1 MRSPTRQ
8 QPQRAVRDNCLATL
22 PTPSGRARGGVK
34 KATTGVEPKSQNK
47 RGGKCTKGAQ
57 AKAIKELENR
67 VSAMEPEISM
77 LEQRAL
83 FGLEV
88 DPQSR
93 LFVHE
98 PGPQYEN
105 PYLQGQQT
113 PFELN
118 AQPAH
123 VSSIS
128 PVPPTPTPKLAKGKR
143 GRPKKKKKKKKSEEE
158 DMYMDDFILSDE
170 ENAANKG
177 EGEAGD
183 RLNRG
188 DRWIPDIEHRSRP
201 AWKPKGVPYQMWMS
215 YCLLDDYIYRYS
227 LTDGEVMAYPLMDE
241 VYSFQN
247 GGPQPV
253 TPAGFQWNDKKKLVP
268 TT

>member
-88 DPQSR
+88 DP
-93 LFVHE
+93 H
-98 PGPQYEN
+98 
-105 PYLQGQQT
+105 
-113 PFELN
+113 
-118 AQPAH
+118 
-123 VSSIS
+123 